1 MWANVGERR
10 LVSIASAVD
19 LQYIM
24 RFKSELSHIYLSDC
38 LFKCISYK
46 VIKQCPGL
54 LSVPLFFEVV
64 LTVLYIHMYMY
75 THVHMHV
82 GCFK

>member
-24 RFKSELSHIYLSDC
+24 RFKSELSHI
-38 LFKCISYK
+38 I
-46 VIKQCPGL
+46 
-54 LSVPLFFEVV
+54 
-64 LTVLYIHMYMY
+64 
-75 THVHMHV
+75 
-82 GCFK
+82 